1 MKENVVQVTKRFEPI
16 LVKFY
21 ILVEFYVILYF
32 GKIYIEI
39 TVAILNGNLSDAS
52 YPL

>member
-21 ILVEFYVILYF
+21 ILVEFYVYIVFWKDLY
-32 GKIYIEI
+32 
-39 TVAILNGNLSDAS
+39 
-52 YPL
+52 